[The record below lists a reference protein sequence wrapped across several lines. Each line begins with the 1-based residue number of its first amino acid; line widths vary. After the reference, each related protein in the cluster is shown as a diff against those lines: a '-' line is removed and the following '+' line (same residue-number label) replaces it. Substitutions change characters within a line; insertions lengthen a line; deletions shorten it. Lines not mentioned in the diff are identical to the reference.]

1 MLSDARK
8 LREMA
13 GISVLAATSAIIT
26 ILPLEYPFPLL
37 QFLKFDPFGVP
48 SALSAILY
56 GPLNGVLCCLVVALV
71 ITLRGD
77 PIGAAFKFFAEG
89 STVFLLAL
97 SLNFFMKRFKDRKM
111 AVILSI
117 SISVFVRSISMSIFN
132 LAFVPIIYSIPV
144 EVVSGWLPLIFFFN
158 VVQGLITTVG
168 SILVFFR
175 LPRDVIP
182 NLWKKE

>member
-1 MLSDARK
+1 MLSDTRK

-13 GISVLAATSAIIT
+13 GISVLAAISAILA

-48 SALSAILY
+48 SALSGILY
-56 GPLNGVLCCLVVALV
+56 GPLNGILCCFIVTLV

-77 PIGAAFKFFAEG
+77 PIGAIFKFFAEG

-97 SLNFFMKRFKDRKM
+97 ILNFSMKKFNDRKM
-111 AVILSI
+111 AVVLSI
-117 SISVFVRSISMSIFN
+117 SVSVFVRSVFMSIFN
-132 LAFVPIIYSIPV
+132 LVFVPIIYSIPV
-144 EVVSGWLPLIFFFN
+144 EVVSGWLSLIFFFN
-158 VVQGLITTVG
+158 VIQGLLTTLG